1 MNLLVVEMKLLVIK
15 LVNLV
20 DELIVDKTNVFFL
33 KFKYLNRRKNKEL
46 TRLKSGIV
54 DKSSRGPP

>member
-33 KFKYLNRRKNKEL
+33 KFKYLNRRKKR
-46 TRLKSGIV
+46 TY
-54 DKSSRGPP
+54 